1 METQIARISSLI
13 GDPVRSRILWLLLDG
28 RAYTATELAASTET
42 SPQNISM
49 HLGKLLQADLLAVE
63 SQGRHRY
70 YRFARQEVAYAIE
83 ALANLVP
90 GASRPGAQPHETA
103 IRHCRTCYDHLAGKT
118 GVDITDYLLK
128 EKILKPAGQ
137 SFTLSARAGAFFT
150 GLDIDIAALQTQRR
164 SFARPCLDWSER
176 RHHLSGSLGAAL
188 LSSMLSKD
196 WLRRTLHSRVIVIT
210 AKGRKALYTHFNIEI
225 VN

>member
-1 METQIARISSLI
+1 METQIAHISSLI

-28 RAYTATELAASTET
+28 RAYTATELAASADT

-49 HLGKLLQADLLAVE
+49 HLGKLVQAELLAVE

-90 GASRPGAQPHETA
+90 GAHRPDVTPHEADSA
-103 IRHCRTCYDHLAGKT
+103 IKYCRTCYDHLAGKM
-118 GVDITDYLLK
+118 GVLITEHLQK
-128 EKILKPAGQ
+128 EKILRLSDQAY
-137 SFTLSARAGAFFT
+137 TLLPRAAAFFE
-150 GLDIDIAALQTQRR
+150 GFGIDPAALQQQRR

-176 RHHLSGSLGAAL
+176 KYHLSGSLGAAL
-188 LSSMLSKD
+188 LGYMLEQD
-196 WLRRTLHSRVIVIT
+196 WMRRTQHSRVIVVT
-210 AKGRKALYTHFNIEI
+210 AKGRKALYQHFNIS
-225 VN
+225 

>member
-1 METQIARISSLI
+1 METQIAHISSLI

-28 RAYTATELAASTET
+28 RAYTATELAASADT

-49 HLGKLLQADLLAVE
+49 HLGKLVQAELLAVE

-90 GASRPGAQPHETA
+90 GTQRPGATPHEADSA
-103 IRHCRTCYDHLAGKT
+103 IKYCRTCYDHLAGRM
-118 GVDITDYLLK
+118 GVLITEHLQK
-128 EKILKPAGQ
+128 EKILR
-137 SFTLSARAGAFFT
+137 LSDQAYALLPGATAFFE
-150 GLDIDIAALQTQRR
+150 GFGIDPAALQLQRR

-176 RHHLSGSLGAAL
+176 KYHLSGSLGAAL
-188 LSSMLSKD
+188 LGYMLEQD
-196 WLRRTLHSRVIVIT
+196 WLRRTLHSRVIVVT
-210 AKGRKALYTHFNIEI
+210 AKGRKALYQHFNIS
-225 VN
+225 